1 KVADILD
8 AREWEVH
15 RPGEHRAEPLL
26 ERLVEARIVPQA
38 RPDPHQANALVAR
51 GTETLLDA
59 LQHLVAEPLCVADSP
74 VRAAVPLR
82 DHSVGHLLGNRDR
95 ARPGAADRLR
105 RLP

>member
-1 KVADILD
+1 
-8 AREWEVH
+8 
-15 RPGEHRAEPLL
+15 
-26 ERLVEARIVPQA
+26 ARIVPQA

-82 DHSVGHLLGNRDR
+82 DHSVGHLLGNRDG

-105 RLP
+105 RLPKIALLHVDLLHQVVELSLVETPPGAVF